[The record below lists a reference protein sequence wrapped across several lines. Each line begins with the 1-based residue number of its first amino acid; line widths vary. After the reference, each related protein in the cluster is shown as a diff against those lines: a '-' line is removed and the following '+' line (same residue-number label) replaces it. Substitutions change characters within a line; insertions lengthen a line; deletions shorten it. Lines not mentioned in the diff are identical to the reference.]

1 MKKHYDVAIIG
12 GGIIGMSIAYHLA
25 KAGKQVVL
33 FEASEVGKQTTSA
46 AAGMLGAHAE
56 GEGYEDTFFQ
66 VGRASQALYE
76 KLKVDLRHE
85 SGIDIRTSAG
95 GIMKVAFTEE
105 EKQALCR
112 MQHLSTFEWIDAGS
126 VKKCMPQMAENI
138 LGAGLIK

>member
-12 GGIIGMSIAYHLA
+12 GGIIGVSIAYHLA

-33 FEASEVGKQTTSA
+33 FEANEIGKQTTSA

-56 GEGYEDTFFQ
+56 GEGHEDVFFQ
-66 VGRASQALYE
+66 AGRASQALYE
-76 KLKVDLRHE
+76 KLKVDLLHE

-112 MQHLSTFEWIDAGS
+112 MQHLSTFKWLDASS
-126 VKKCMPQMAENI
+126 VKNACLKLQITCWEQV
-138 LGAGLIK
+138 